1 MPYLG
6 TCFLQKSLSGLRP
19 FCVKPGKSG
28 KVEDRAHFYPP
39 RATLHVPSIGTFR
52 SVELPTR
59 KTLKVGRLE
68 RDMGDLS
75 KICGSWPALL
85 GRSILASAEHQLSLV
100 GTVGANRR
108 RTPHVPRL
116 IMRPWLRIANCN
128 AMQCNAMQHFQ
139 LIRYTRP
146 NLRQRPTPVP
156 SRSCSPLCV
165 APAFEPTRFWHLAF
179 CSVVAASPPGGRFPR
194 DAMLDD
200 GIGQGSGNLDKHLS
214 MQAHWGG
221 CLRHS
226 G

>member
-1 MPYLG
+1 MWLMVLH
-6 TCFLQKSLSGLRP
+6 CWEGLFWLLLNIY
-19 FCVKPGKSG
+19 FCWSPHGW
-28 KVEDRAHFYPP
+28 RQPP
-39 RATLHVPSIGTFR
+39 T
-52 SVELPTR
+52 
-59 KTLKVGRLE
+59 
-68 RDMGDLS
+68 
-75 KICGSWPALL
+75 
-85 GRSILASAEHQLSLV
+85 
-100 GTVGANRR
+100 N
-108 RTPHVPRL
+108 PHVPRL

-128 AMQCNAMQHFQ
+128 STQHFQ